1 MSAAVLL
8 ALAAA
13 LCFGLGLVLTQLGL
27 RGITPLGA
35 AAISIPSSTLLF
47 LAVAFFALDTAPLS
61 WPALAVFAAVGLLY
75 PATAT
80 LLTFEANRRLG
91 PVITGTFGNLAPVF
105 AVAAAVIVLGEP
117 LRLVQIAGLAVILA
131 GVMILTLPRDGAAS
145 HWRSWALLLPLAAAA
160 IRGVVQ
166 PTVKLGLALWPSP
179 LAATLASYVVSA
191 AMVLAVARGRTGRWV
206 AEAPPSV
213 RLTFVGVGVSNGVAV
228 LLLYAALARGPVT
241 LVSPLVA
248 TYPLATIALGALMPG
263 GIEGG
268 VRLVSGVALTVIG
281 VVLLLVG

>member
-1 MSAAVLL
+1 MPAAVLL

-47 LAVAFFALDTAPLS
+47 LAVSPFALDAGALT
-61 WPALAVFAAVGLLY
+61 WPALAIFAAVGLLY

-91 PVITGTFGNLAPVF
+91 PVITGTLGNLAPIF
-105 AVAAAVIVLGEP
+105 AVAAAVVVLGET
-117 LRLVQIAGLAVILA
+117 LRAMQMAGLIVILA
-131 GVMILTLPRDGAAS
+131 GVMLLTMPREGGPS

-160 IRGVVQ
+160 IRGTVQ
-166 PTVKLGLALWPSP
+166 PTVKLGLVLWPSP
-179 LAATLASYVVSA
+179 LAATLVSYLVSA
-191 AMVLAVARGRTGRWV
+191 VAVLAMARCRTGRWL
-206 AEAPPSV
+206 AAAPPAA
-213 RLTFVGVGVSNGVAV
+213 RLTFVAVGVSNGLAV
-228 LLLYAALARGPVT
+228 LLLYAALAHGPVA

-268 VRLVSGVALTVIG
+268 VRLVSGVALTVMG

>member
-1 MSAAVLL
+1 MPAAVLL

-35 AAISIPSSTLLF
+35 AGISIPSSTLLF
-47 LAVAFFALDTAPLS
+47 LAVSPFALDASTLT
-61 WPALAVFAAVGLLY
+61 WPALAIFAAVGLLY

-91 PVITGTFGNLAPVF
+91 PVITGTLGNLAPIF
-105 AVAAAVIVLGEP
+105 AVAAAVVVLGET
-117 LRLVQIAGLAVILA
+117 LRAMQMAGLTIILA
-131 GVMILTLPRDGAAS
+131 GVMTLTLPREGGPS

-160 IRGVVQ
+160 IRGIVQ

-179 LAATLASYVVSA
+179 LAATLVSYLVSA
-191 AMVLAVARGRTGRWV
+191 VAVLVVARWRTGRWL
-206 AEAPPSV
+206 AAAPPAA
-213 RLTFVGVGVSNGVAV
+213 RLTFVAVGVSNGLAV
-228 LLLYAALARGPVT
+228 LLLYAALTHGPVA

-263 GIEGG
+263 GIEGD